1 MQLNTNDRDALLR
14 LAERATEVA
23 AWAEPRDPWERSRIE
38 AALQE
43 LAEELPEAD
52 ALVVAAAHAPGL
64 RGWLIRRL
72 AGV

>member
-43 LAEELPEAD
+43 LAEELRGGPD
-52 ALVVAAAHAPGL
+52 AVQ
-64 RGWLIRRL
+64 RDDFRL
-72 AGV
+72 

>member
-14 LAERATEVA
+14 LCQRATEVA

-43 LAEELPEAD
+43 LGEQLTEYAQGLESALGGDPD
-52 ALVVAAAHAPGL
+52 AVQ
-64 RGWLIRRL
+64 RDDFRL
-72 AGV
+72 

>member
-43 LAEELPEAD
+43 LADELRQDDAPEFR
-52 ALVVAAAHAPGL
+52 P
-64 RGWLIRRL
+64 
-72 AGV
+72 